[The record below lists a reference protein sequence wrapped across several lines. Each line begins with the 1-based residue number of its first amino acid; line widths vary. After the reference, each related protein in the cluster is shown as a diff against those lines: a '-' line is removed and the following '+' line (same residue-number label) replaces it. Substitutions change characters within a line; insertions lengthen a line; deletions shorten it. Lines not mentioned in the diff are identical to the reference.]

1 MQTAA
6 QRALFKKL
14 SASKHLLFLP
24 SLIALLVKK
33 SGAISAS
40 HIASRKAFN
49 ALAAVCGT
57 LSRVVDVDPGRINPE
72 VRHQFLLH
80 AKLNRNA
87 DNAAKDVSGAISQE
101 MYRATSNLLLSTF
114 LKRFSNSKRNVRA
127 VKRKLPSTHFSSAL
141 SPKSPFKA

>member
-40 HIASRKAFN
+40 HIASREAFN
-49 ALAAVCGT
+49 ALTAVCGT
-57 LSRVVDVDPGRINPE
+57 LSRVVDVDPRRIDPE
-72 VRHQFLLH
+72 VRHQFLLD

-87 DNAAKDVSGAISQE
+87 GNAAKVCTGRHIPRDVPRYVEPVIVNVPKEVFQLQE
-101 MYRATSNLLLSTF
+101 ECKS
-114 LKRFSNSKRNVRA
+114 
-127 VKRKLPSTHFSSAL
+127 RKA
-141 SPKSPFKA
+141 